1 MSQEEHLSG
10 LLQDAVKYFQ
20 EMDTKSLLEW
30 FLAALASKAW
40 QAMGVMLAPGAAE
53 LKQDPD
59 QARLAIDAFAALL
72 PVLEPGLGGAEVRR
86 LRGLLADLR
95 VNFVSRC
102 GGAETP

>member
-1 MSQEEHLSG
+1 MSQDENLSQV
-10 LLQDAVKYFQ
+10 LQDAVKYFQ
-20 EMDTKSLLEW
+20 EIDTKSLLEW

-40 QAMGVMLAPGAAE
+40 QAMGIMLAPGATE
-53 LKQDPD
+53 LKKDPE

-72 PVLEPGLGGAEVRR
+72 PVLEPGLDAPEVRR

-102 GGAETP
+102 GGAQS